1 MANSTIMIGGDLA
14 VDRLGFGAM
23 RLCGPGIWRWP
34 ADRENAL
41 QVLRRAV
48 ALGVNFIDTAASYG
62 PAVNEEQIAQ
72 ALYPYPRGLVIASK
86 GGITRGG
93 PGNWKR
99 DGRPAHLKRD
109 CEESLR
115 RLRVDRID
123 LYQLHAID
131 RNVPFDE
138 QIGALRELRD
148 AGKIRHAGLSNVDL
162 DQLQR
167 AQRLVEIASVQNNY
181 NVANRFS
188 ESVLDHCAKHDI
200 AFIAYFP
207 LDGGDIA
214 AVEALRPIAAAHRA
228 TIWQVALAWLLRHSP
243 ALLPIPGTASLA
255 HLEENVA
262 AARLPLSDA
271 EYRSLSRLHS

>member
-1 MANSTIMIGGDLA
+1 MVS
-14 VDRLGFGAM
+14 RLGFGAM
-23 RLCGPGIWRWP
+23 RLCGLGIWGWP

-41 QVLRRAV
+41 EVLRRAV
-48 ALGVNFIDTAASYG
+48 ELGVNFIDTAASYG
-62 PAVNEEQIAQ
+62 PGVNEGQIAQ
-72 ALYPYPRGLVIASK
+72 ALYPYPPGLVIATK
-86 GGITRGG
+86 GGLTRHG
-93 PGNWKR
+93 PGDWTR
-99 DGRPAHLKRD
+99 DARPAHLKQD

-131 RNVPFDE
+131 PRVPFEE

-162 DQLQR
+162 EQLER
-167 AQRLVEIASVQNNY
+167 AQGIVEIVSVQNNY

-188 ESVLDHCAKHDI
+188 EAVLEYCAGHRI

-214 AVEALRPIAAAHRA
+214 AVNALQPIAAAHRA
-228 TIWQVALAWLLRHSP
+228 TIWQVALSWLLHHSP
-243 ALLPIPGTASLA
+243 ALLPIPGTASIA
-255 HLEENVA
+255 HLEENVG

-271 EYRSLSRLHS
+271 EYRSLARLRS

>member
-1 MANSTIMIGGDLA
+1 MANSTITIGGDLA

-23 RLCGPGIWRWP
+23 RLCGPGIWGWP

-41 QVLRRAV
+41 RVLRRAV
-48 ALGVNFIDTAASYG
+48 DLGVSFIDTAASYG
-62 PAVNEEQIAQ
+62 PGVNEEQIAQ
-72 ALYPYPRGLVIASK
+72 ALYPYPATLTIATK
-86 GGITRGG
+86 GGISRGG
-93 PGNWKR
+93 PRDWTR
-99 DGRPAHLKRD
+99 DGPPAHIKRD

-131 RNVPFDE
+131 PSVPFDE

-148 AGKIRHAGLSNVDL
+148 AGKIWHAGLSNVDL

-167 AQRLVEIASVQNNY
+167 AESLVEIVSVQNNY
-181 NVANRFS
+181 SVANRFN
-188 ESVLDHCAKHDI
+188 EPVLEYCAKQGI

-214 AVEALRPIAAAHRA
+214 AMDALAPIATAHGA

-243 ALLPIPGTASLA
+243 ALLPIPGTASLV
-255 HLEENVA
+255 HLEENLA
-262 AARLPLSDA
+262 AARLPLSDT
-271 EYRSLSRLHS
+271 EYRSLSRLG